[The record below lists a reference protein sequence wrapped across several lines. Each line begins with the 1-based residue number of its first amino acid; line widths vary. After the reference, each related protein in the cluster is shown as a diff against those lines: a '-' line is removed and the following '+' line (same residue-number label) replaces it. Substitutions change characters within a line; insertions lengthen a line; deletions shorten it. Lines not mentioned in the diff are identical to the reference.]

1 MASFLKPYGINVN
14 VGVAE
19 APKDG
24 ELYCTKLLAYVHN
37 KFVTDKENEQGTA
50 AAMDTENKTTAEA
63 DQSWVSVV
71 EQLKGMGFDNDG
83 GWLTELVKAKD
94 NDIHK
99 VLDAL
104 NHGR

>member
-1 MASFLKPYGINVN
+1 
-14 VGVAE
+14 
-19 APKDG
+19 
-24 ELYCTKLLAYVHN
+24 
-37 KFVTDKENEQGTA
+37 
-50 AAMDTENKTTAEA
+50 
-63 DQSWVSVV
+63 VV
-71 EQLKGMGFDNDG
+71 EQLKGMGFDDDG